1 MPGGL
6 VWGCI
11 QPGLFQGKWLEFLLL
26 NMPNEQCTRASQRG
40 GLSFIPSAFCFE
52 TGRRLSLNH
61 ATVIKNGLNSA
72 YSVSSPCPPPPLP
85 FYVQMPPDIINVLIR
100 KWGQEFLFAN
110 KQISLCI
117 WVAPPLLPLSSA
129 AGEAGRKFSMKQRR
143 HAARWLTSGAQGHRC
158 WLEKENTLF
167 DWSLHFHSKF
177 REVKQPDKSKY
188 SSFIPVDNAT
198 SILGGNGLNKE
209 HQTWTEQEWS

>member
-1 MPGGL
+1 MS
-6 VWGCI
+6 
-11 QPGLFQGKWLEFLLL
+11 
-26 NMPNEQCTRASQRG
+26 NEQGHRKEEGFHSLP
-40 GLSFIPSAFCFE
+40 LSFCFE
-52 TGRRLSLNH
+52 TGRQLKSHDSNEN
-61 ATVIKNGLNSA
+61 VFNSA
-72 YSVSSPCPPPPLP
+72 FVRLRRVFPASPLP
-85 FYVQMPPDIINVLIR
+85 FYVQMPPDFINALIR

-143 HAARWLTSGAQGHRC
+143 HAARWLTSRAQGHRC

-177 REVKQPDKSKY
+177 REVKQPDRSKY
-188 SSFIPVDNAT
+188 SSFIPADNAS
-198 SILGGNGLNKE
+198 SISGGNSLNKE
-209 HQTWTEQEWS
+209 HQTWPVQKWS